1 MFCFFHVSGWKITYL
16 SFEEDPEPFG
26 RVRDENIK
34 AMCKEMG
41 VKTVTEKSHT
51 LYDLDRFVF
60 QIYSSV
66 VKKVRILIMIELSQ
80 KHR

>member
-1 MFCFFHVSGWKITYL
+1 MITLLHTVKTKRFVFFHVSGWKITYL

-60 QIYSSV
+60 QI
-66 VKKVRILIMIELSQ
+66 IFEM
-80 KHR
+80 